1 MYIPGAG
8 LCSEAGS
15 SAEPSFF
22 SSSEAFGSSGDP
34 GGDPKGFVGG
44 ISTGGVGGV
53 NVGTTE

>member
-8 LCSEAGS
+8 VCSEAGS

-22 SSSEAFGSSGDP
+22 SSSKAFGSGSNP
-34 GGDPKGFVGG
+34 GGSPKGFVGG
-44 ISTGGVGGV
+44 TSTGGVGGV